1 MQAGGESSHLLPVLQ
16 SEQRSSEEESIMSVH
31 KEERHYEV
39 VVVGGGMAGVCAAIA
54 SARKGVRTAIVQNR
68 SMFGGNASSEIR
80 MHIVGA
86 NAHGS
91 KKNLGETGI
100 LLEILLENKRR
111 NPYASFPVFDSVI
124 WEKVHFQENLD
135 AYLNTDMDD
144 VIMDG
149 KKVAAIVGH
158 QNTTETE
165 FTIYGDIFVD
175 ATGHGTLATMGG
187 AAGRMG
193 SEGRDEFH
201 EPDAPTEP
209 NQDTMGNTLMFSAV
223 DRGEPVKFIRPDWAY
238 QYSEED
244 LKYREHGNSIGSHME
259 GGQLTKFEEGS
270 GRLPHF
276 SNVDSG
282 YWWIELGGQYDDI
295 IRDGEVIRDEL
306 LKCVYGVWD
315 HLKNVGDHGVE
326 NLDLDWVGIV
336 PGYRESRRIEGDYLL
351 NENDVLENRI
361 FPDAV
366 AYGGWQMDEHVRG
379 GIRDLDKIP
388 SRILNFNGCYT
399 IPWRCYYAKDLEN
412 VMLAGRDISTSKMA
426 YGSTRVMGTCS
437 VGGQA
442 VGTAAAMAVKYRC
455 TPREIGEHIMELQQ
469 QLLRDDCYIPGFRN
483 EDPLDYARSAKVS
496 ASACTGK
503 NVPENVLNGVA
514 RPVQEESNCWEAPI
528 GEEGA
533 SISLDFGKKLVL
545 QQVQLTFDTNLTREI
560 MPSMTRNV
568 RNRQVKGLPEE
579 LVCDYDIHFY
589 REGKEV
595 ICKEIRGNYQRLNR
609 IVVDN
614 VICDRLTVTVYKA
627 YGIDRA
633 RIFEIRTY

>member
-1 MQAGGESSHLLPVLQ
+1 
-16 SEQRSSEEESIMSVH
+16 MSVH

-54 SARKGVRTAIVQNR
+54 SARKGVKTAIVQNR

-149 KKVAAIVGH
+149 KKVAAIIGH

-187 AAGRMG
+187 ATGRMG

-201 EPDAPTEP
+201 EPDAPEEP
-209 NQDTMGNTLMFSAV
+209 NDDTMGNTLMFSAV

-238 QYSEED
+238 QYTEED

-366 AYGGWQMDEHVRG
+366 AYGGWQMDQHVRG
-379 GIRDLDKIP
+379 GVAGQRAGDLGGGIGVAAGIGGD
-388 SRILNFNGCYT
+388 
-399 IPWRCYYAKDLEN
+399 DLHIGVLGVKVVYDGQERFA
-412 VMLAGRDISTSKMA
+412 AGAAQRVPYFQCGFFRQSGSAQGPKHSQSQYQGEELSQFLHVCFLRELVIFYSKM
-426 YGSTRVMGTCS
+426 
-437 VGGQA
+437 
-442 VGTAAAMAVKYRC
+442 
-455 TPREIGEHIMELQQ
+455 
-469 QLLRDDCYIPGFRN
+469 LL
-483 EDPLDYARSAKVS
+483 
-496 ASACTGK
+496 
-503 NVPENVLNGVA
+503 
-514 RPVQEESNCWEAPI
+514 
-528 GEEGA
+528 
-533 SISLDFGKKLVL
+533 
-545 QQVQLTFDTNLTREI
+545 
-560 MPSMTRNV
+560 
-568 RNRQVKGLPEE
+568 
-579 LVCDYDIHFY
+579 
-589 REGKEV
+589 
-595 ICKEIRGNYQRLNR
+595 
-609 IVVDN
+609 
-614 VICDRLTVTVYKA
+614 
-627 YGIDRA
+627 
-633 RIFEIRTY
+633 

>member
-1 MQAGGESSHLLPVLQ
+1 
-16 SEQRSSEEESIMSVH
+16 MSVH

-54 SARKGVRTAIVQNR
+54 SARKGVKTAIVQNR

-91 KKNLGETGI
+91 KKNLGQTGI
-100 LLEILLENKRR
+100 LLEILLKNKRR

-149 KKVAAIVGH
+149 KKVAAIIGH

-187 AAGRMG
+187 ATGRMG

-201 EPDAPTEP
+201 EPDAPEEP
-209 NQDTMGNTLMFSAV
+209 NDDTMGNTLMFSAV

-238 QYSEED
+238 QYTEED

-366 AYGGWQMDEHVRG
+366 AYGGWQMDQHVRG

-388 SRILNFNGCYT
+388 SRILNFTGCYT
-399 IPWRCYYAKDLEN
+399 IPWRCYYAKELEN

-426 YGSTRVMGTCS
+426 YGTTRVMGTCS
-437 VGGQA
+437 IGGQA
-442 VGTAAAMAVKYRC
+442 VGTAAAMAVTYRC
-455 TPREIGEHIMELQQ
+455 TPREICGHITELQQ
-469 QLLRDDCYIPGFRN
+469 ELLRDDCYIPGFHN
-483 EDPLDYARSAKVS
+483 EDPM
-496 ASACTGK
+496 
-503 NVPENVLNGVA
+503 
-514 RPVQEESNCWEAPI
+514 
-528 GEEGA
+528 
-533 SISLDFGKKLVL
+533 DFPCM
-545 QQVQLTFDTNLTREI
+545 T
-560 MPSMTRNV
+560 MTR
-568 RNRQVKGLPEE
+568 R
-579 LVCDYDIHFY
+579 
-589 REGKEV
+589 
-595 ICKEIRGNYQRLNR
+595 RLK
-609 IVVDN
+609 
-614 VICDRLTVTVYKA
+614 TS
-627 YGIDRA
+627 
-633 RIFEIRTY
+633 

>member
-503 NVPENVLNGVA
+503 NVPENVLNGDFYGMNFSGKDNSSFYVRTPYLKRVYKKA
-514 RPVQEESNCWEAPI
+514 YYWFPI
-528 GEEGA
+528 HQSE
-533 SISLDFGKKLVL
+533 IDKNDKLV
-545 QQVQLTFDTNLTREI
+545 QSPYWN
-560 MPSMTRNV
+560 
-568 RNRQVKGLPEE
+568 
-579 LVCDYDIHFY
+579 
-589 REGKEV
+589 
-595 ICKEIRGNYQRLNR
+595 
-609 IVVDN
+609 
-614 VICDRLTVTVYKA
+614 
-627 YGIDRA
+627 
-633 RIFEIRTY
+633 